1 MYYGMIRIVPVR
13 WRFAELLQKEGITVY
28 RLYKQVALK
37 DVSRT
42 SLYKW
47 AQSMPKYLDVDM
59 AERVLEGLK
68 EITGRDYQ
76 LSDLIEV
83 TTKSSEPR

>member
-1 MYYGMIRIVPVR
+1 MIRIVPVR
-13 WRFAELLQKEGITVY
+13 WRFAELLQKEGISVY
-28 RLYKQVALK
+28 RLYKQVAFK
-37 DVSRT
+37 NVSRT

-76 LSDLIEV
+76 LSDLIQVE
-83 TTKSSEPR
+83 TEKSAPQ